1 MLNETQQAAL
11 TKLCRDLIRIPSN
24 SGHEEAVAAYLRE
37 YLLGVGFDS
46 AETDENGNLVACV
59 RGDRPGCRLLFDG
72 HIDTVPVEDPK
83 EWKHP
88 PYAAEVED
96 GKIYGRGA
104 TDMKG
109 SVAAFCFA
117 AGEFLKTHGRGF
129 AGELFIAG
137 IVHEECFEGISARA
151 VSQAVKPDL
160 VVIGEAS
167 EMNLKCSQRGRAE
180 LVLET
185 FGVPC
190 HSSNPQKGVNAV
202 YSMCRAVDEIRRL
215 PPVKNPAMAADG
227 ILELTDIKSAPYPGA
242 SVVPEYCR
250 ATFDRRLLVGETRE
264 SVLEPIREILDRL
277 HSEDPKFRA
286 EISYSCGEERC
297 YTGKTIAAERF
308 FPAWLEDPAS
318 LWLQAIMENICAKGY
333 RPKLSGYRFCTN
345 GSHYAGEA
353 GIPCIGIGPS
363 CEELAHTVDEFVE
376 LNELF
381 AVADYDTAV
390 METILRENDYFKK
403 DLQTAL

>member
-1 MLNETQQAAL
+1 MLNEAQKTAL
-11 TKLCRDLIRIPSN
+11 TALCRALIRIPSN
-24 SGHEEAVAAYLRE
+24 SGHEEAVAAYLRR
-37 YLLGVGFDS
+37 YLLAAGFDS
-46 AETDENGNLVACV
+46 AEADENGNMVARV
-59 RGDRPGCRLLFDG
+59 RGSRAGSCLLFDG
-72 HIDTVPVEDPK
+72 HIDTVPVEDAGA
-83 EWKHP
+83 WKHP
-88 PYAAEVED
+88 PYEAVVEN
-96 GKIYGRGA
+96 GRIYGRGA

-117 AGEFLKTHGRGF
+117 AAEFLKTHGRDF
-129 AGELFIAG
+129 AGELCIAG
-137 IVHEECFEGISARA
+137 VVHEECFEGISARA
-151 VSQAVKPDL
+151 VSRAVKPDL

-202 YSMCRAVDEIRRL
+202 YSMCRAVEEIRKL

-264 SVLEPIREILDRL
+264 SVLAPIRAILDRL
-277 HSEDPKFRA
+277 HAEDPDFRA

-297 YTGKTIAAERF
+297 YTGKRIAAERF
-308 FPAWLEDPAS
+308 FPAWSENRDAPWLRAILEKIND
-318 LWLQAIMENICAKGY
+318 LGY
-333 RPKLSGYRFCTN
+333 RPELSGYRFCTN

-363 CEELAHTVDEFVE
+363 CEELAHTVDEYVE
-376 LNELF
+376 LEELF
-381 AVADYDTAV
+381 AVAEYDTAV
-390 METILRENDYFKK
+390 METILRENTFFAK
-403 DLQTAL
+403 